1 MKILITKKIKIMNE
15 IKEAEKNISLK
26 NSELQ
31 KMKRQLSKLRLKE
44 YELNDLILR
53 KSNNGKQVIIGN
65 FIGKIKGEI

>member
-15 IKEAEKNISLK
+15 IKEAEMNISLK

>member
-1 MKILITKKIKIMNE
+1 MKLLITKKIKIMNE
-15 IKEAEKNISLK
+15 IKESEKNISLK

-44 YELNDLILR
+44 YELNDLILK
-53 KSNNGKQVIIGN
+53 KSNNGKQVITGN